1 MDYYIGIDIG
11 TGGARTGIF
20 DREGNAVVFCA
31 EPIELHIP
39 HPGWAEQDP
48 EEWWRALCTSCR
60 RAVQESGISPQ
71 EIKGLSVDTTCCTV
85 MFSGEDMVPLRPAIM
100 WMDMRAARQ
109 AKAITDSGH
118 EALKYNGYGPVSAEC
133 LPAKALWVK
142 QNEPELY
149 HRATRVYECTDWIM
163 YKLTG
168 RYTASL
174 NCASCR
180 WYYNNREGGYPADF
194 YRTIGLEDL
203 IAKLPPEV
211 LPMGECAGTLR
222 ADSAAEMGLCAG
234 IPIGEGGA
242 DAFVGVIGLNAV
254 DNGKMALITGSSHLH
269 VALIDEEMHSKG
281 MWGTY
286 PDAIIAGK
294 HMIEGGQTSTGSI
307 VNWIKNQLCGYYA
320 AQAEKEGVSV
330 YDILNREA
338 EKLPVGA
345 EGLVALDFFQGN
357 RTPHVDPNVRGMIY
371 GLSLVHTPAHI
382 YRAVVEAI
390 CFGTKAIIDVF
401 EQAGFCPN
409 GIVISGGV
417 VKSRFWL
424 QTHADVC
431 DVPIIVPK
439 ETEAPCLGS
448 AILGA
453 VAAGAYPDIVTAA
466 ANMTGVAYV
475 VEPDHEKHKEY
486 LFYYEKYREIY
497 ELAKD
502 WMHEVT
508 EHSK

>member
-1 MDYYIGIDIG
+1 MDYFIGIDIG

-31 EPIELHIP
+31 EPVDLLIP
-39 HPGWAEQDP
+39 HSGWAEQDP
-48 EEWWRALCTSCR
+48 DEWWRALCTSCKN
-60 RAVQESGISPQ
+60 AVEKSGIAPQ
-71 EIKGLSVDTTCCTV
+71 DIKGLSVDTTCCTV
-85 MFSGEDMVPLRPAIM
+85 MFSGDDMVPLRPAIM
-100 WMDMRAARQ
+100 WMDMRAADQ

-118 EALKYNGYGPVSAEC
+118 DALKYNGYGPVSAEC
-133 LPAKALWVK
+133 LPAKTLWVK

-149 HRATRVYECTDWIM
+149 NRATRVYECTDWIM

-180 WYYNNREGGYPADF
+180 WYYNSREEGYPVDF
-194 YRTIGLEDL
+194 YNTIGLDDL
-203 IAKLPPEV
+203 IEKLPADV
-211 LPMGECAGTLR
+211 LPMGECAGTLL

-286 PDAIIAGK
+286 PDAIIPGK
-294 HMIEGGQTSTGSI
+294 HMLEGGQTSTGSI

-320 AQAEKEGVSV
+320 IQAEKEGIGV

-371 GLSLVHTPAHI
+371 GLSLGHTPAHI

-401 EQAGFCPN
+401 EQAGFRPN

-417 VKSRFWL
+417 VKSKFWL

-475 VEPDHEKHKEY
+475 VEPNHEKHKEY
-486 LFYYEKYREIY
+486 LFYYEKYRELY
-497 ELAKD
+497 EMSKD

>member
-20 DREGNAVVFCA
+20 DREGNAVVFYA

-60 RAVQESGISPQ
+60 KAVQESGIAPQ

-85 MFSGEDMVPLRPAIM
+85 MFSREDMVPLRPAIM
-100 WMDMRAARQ
+100 WMDMRAAKQ

-180 WYYNNREGGYPADF
+180 WYYNSREGGYPVDF

-286 PDAIIAGK
+286 PDAIIPGK

-320 AQAEKEGVSV
+320 IQAEKEGVSV

-417 VKSRFWL
+417 VKSKFWL

-475 VEPDHEKHKEY
+475 VEPNHEKHKEY
-486 LFYYEKYREIY
+486 LFYYEKYREVY
-497 ELAKD
+497 ELAKG